1 MLPRLQ
7 AEEQLVAVDANALGT
22 GSYDQGDA
30 RRMMGRLRDTASGD
44 ANGETRKRGPA
55 ANPAQISQMGVSVTI
70 LPPEEPLSG
79 A

>member
-30 RRMMGRLRDTASGD
+30 RRMMSRLRDTAF
-44 ANGETRKRGPA
+44 GERRSRGRA
-55 ANPAQISQMGVSVTI
+55 ANPVQLASMGIGVTMM
-70 LPPEEPLSG
+70 PPKTALSDG
-79 A
+79 